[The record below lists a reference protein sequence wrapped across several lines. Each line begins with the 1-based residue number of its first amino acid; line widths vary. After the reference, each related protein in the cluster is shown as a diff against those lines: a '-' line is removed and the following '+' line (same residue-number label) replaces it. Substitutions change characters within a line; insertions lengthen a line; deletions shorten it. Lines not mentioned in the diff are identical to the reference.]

1 MGNKALIYKQKA
13 QQSYKQSIKLL
24 QRLENAFYE
33 LEKNYTFMLNKNSY
47 DKLLTNT
54 QHLAFSDQVFYRFSK
69 LQDCMGSKDCF
80 CKRAYMNN
88 LERIF

>member
-54 QHLAFSDQVFYRFSK
+54 QYLAFSDQVFYRFSK
-69 LQDCMGSKDCF
+69 LQDCMGAKIVF
-80 CKRAYMNN
+80 AK
-88 LERIF
+88 EHI